1 MESHLEKQGG
11 LLAAIKADVQN
22 CTPDAPKLFA
32 INRLVARVMHKLEPQ
47 TLDEQNN
54 ANRVALDKF
63 LEANSR
69 AGQQWPLAPETDIDR
84 QVDAQYRHNLWREVF
99 GYSLGENYAD
109 AWDLGPG
116 ASRGAKTNDVYT
128 KLYGGPL
135 TTTSKGL
142 YTRYVHSLLGSPSML
157 AAEKQRRRCFEP
169 FRVVAGSKMAF
180 VKKDSRTSRIIGT
193 EPLLNMLAQKAVAA
207 FLECRLKRSFGI
219 NLADQQEYNK
229 ALARHA
235 SAFGDYATLDLSSA
249 SDTISMSFCR
259 WALPPSFMRV
269 LCDTRSPF
277 IELPDGSSCELNMI
291 AGMGCAFTFP
301 LETLLFAHVVRAV
314 YATLDISHKERINVF
329 GDDIICLTQAAD
341 LVVRTLERYGFI
353 VNAEKS
359 FAAGP
364 FRESCGGDY
373 YLGRQV
379 KPVYIRRLNRKTDY
393 ISAFNRLRLWS
404 IYHTVPLFR
413 TLLFLRRCIG
423 KCSVVQPF
431 QGQVDL
437 GIMCT
442 RAQAFR
448 RGCKVASAEYGQ
460 LSGVVKYRSYCF
472 HITDGST
479 LGHGNPDAELMSVLS
494 GKMRQLD
501 RPRGD
506 YYPLVTHLKE
516 KTVKLKREF
525 RYTSVWQDPAFVAGA
540 LYEA

>member
-1 MESHLEKQGG
+1 MEDHLTNLGG
-11 LLAAIKADVQN
+11 LLAAIKVDVQD

-32 INRLVARVMHKLEPQ
+32 IKRLESRVIHKLEPQ
-47 TLDEQNN
+47 TIDQQNN
-54 ANRVALDKF
+54 ADRVAMDKF

-69 AGQQWPLAPETDIDR
+69 AGQNWPLAPETDVDR
-84 QVDAQYRHNLWREVF
+84 QVDACYRHNLWRELF
-99 GYSLGENYAD
+99 GYSLGQNYAED
-109 AWDLGPG
+109 WDLGPG

-135 TTTSKGL
+135 TTTSSGL
-142 YTRYVHSLLGSPSML
+142 YTRYVHSLLGSPLML
-157 AAEKQRRRCFEP
+157 AAEKQRRRQFEP

-207 FLECRLKRSFGI
+207 FLECRLERSFRI
-219 NLADQQEYNK
+219 NLADQQEYNQ

-249 SDTISMSFCR
+249 SDTISMSFCK
-259 WALPPSFMRV
+259 WALPPGFMRI
-269 LCDTRSPF
+269 LCDTRSPC
-277 IELPDGSSCELNMI
+277 IELPNGDLCELNMI

-314 YATLDISHKERINVF
+314 YATLGISHKERINVF

-341 LVVRTLERYGFI
+341 LIVRTLERYGFV
-353 VNAEKS
+353 VNVDKS
-359 FAAGP
+359 FTAGP

-379 KPVYIRRLNRKTDY
+379 KPVYIRKFQRKTDY

-404 IYHTVPLFR
+404 IYHGVPLFR
-413 TLLFLRRCIG
+413 TLLFLRRLIG
-423 KCSVVQPF
+423 RCSTVQPF

-442 RAQAFR
+442 RAQALR
-448 RGCKVASAEYGQ
+448 RGHKVATTTYGPG
-460 LSGVVKYRSYCF
+460 SGVLRYRSYSLQVV
-472 HITDGST
+472 DGST
-479 LGHGNPDAELMSVLS
+479 PGHGNPDGELTAVLS

-501 RPRGD
+501 RPVGSH
-506 YYPLVTHLKE
+506 YPLVTHLKE
-516 KTVKLKREF
+516 KSTKLKREF
-525 RYTSVWQDPAFVAGA
+525 RYTSVWQDPAIVAGA
-540 LYEA
+540 LYGA